1 MSDLIP
7 YFQKTG
13 QGQPLFILHGLY
25 GSGDNWLTIAK
36 ELASYCEVYLVDQ
49 RNHGRSFHS
58 EIHDYP
64 SMAGD
69 LKRLMDHLK
78 IEKAAIL
85 GHSMGGKT
93 AMRFGAENQDRVTRL
108 IIADISPRTYSDH
121 PSDIRQARFHETILR
136 SLSSI
141 DLQNVTSLGGVD
153 AILKETIPDKQLR
166 QFLLKNLDRNRD
178 TGFRWKLNLEVL
190 LKSITNLN
198 AGMESY
204 VQTGISF
211 TQFPTLFIRGE
222 QSDYI
227 REPDLTLIHQLYP
240 LAQVT
245 TIKNAGHWLHAQQP
259 ALFISVVKRF
269 LLL

>member
-1 MSDLIP
+1 MADPILD
-7 YFQKTG
+7 FQKTG

-36 ELASYCEVYLVDQ
+36 ELASFCEVYLVDQ
-49 RNHGRSFHS
+49 RNHGKSFHS

-64 SMAGD
+64 SMAAD
-69 LKRLMDHLK
+69 LKRLMDHLD
-78 IEKAAIL
+78 IGKASIL

-93 AMRFGAENQDRVTRL
+93 AMHFAAENPSRITKL
-108 IIADISPRTYSDH
+108 IIADISPRTYFDH
-121 PSDIRQARFHETILR
+121 PSDIRESRFHETILR
-136 SLSSI
+136 TLSSI
-141 DLQNVTSLGGVD
+141 DLKKITSLGD
-153 AILKETIPDKQLR
+153 ADALLKATVPDKQLR
-166 QFLLKNLDRNRD
+166 QFLLKNLDRNKE
-178 TGFRWKLNLEVL
+178 TGFRWKLNPEVL
-190 LKSITNLN
+190 LKNLDNLN

-204 VQTGISF
+204 IQNGISF

-227 REPDLTLIHQLYP
+227 REPDLLLIRRLYP

-269 LLL
+269 L